1 VSGVGVLFFV
11 RVFSFATSSHFCFVL
26 CRFLSGFGGRRFM
39 VKVTAAAT
47 LKHGCLRLI
56 QFKSASAVDYL
67 HSYYHVVEFN

>member
-1 VSGVGVLFFV
+1 
-11 RVFSFATSSHFCFVL
+11 
-26 CRFLSGFGGRRFM
+26 M